1 MKTVTEAGFE
11 AIQLACPNARIET
24 RDGIECVIVPTY
36 DFDNDVSGEKVLH
49 LVRDVKGERGRI
61 QIGDVLKHTKTGSPF
76 NIVDPLKAFLK
87 LRKGPK
93 ADG

>member
-11 AIQLACPNARIET
+11 AIKLVMPNATIEI
-24 RDGIECVIVPTY
+24 RNGEEIVVIPTY
-36 DFDNDVSGEKVLH
+36 DFDTDVSGEKLLK
-49 LVRDVKGERGRI
+49 LVRSEPEERGRI
-61 QIGDVLKHTKTGSPF
+61 QIGDVLRHTKTGSPF

-93 ADG
+93 AD

>member
-11 AIQLACPNARIET
+11 AIQLACPNAKIEV
-24 RDGIECVIVPTY
+24 RDGVEVVVIPTY
-36 DFDNDVSGEKVLH
+36 DFDNDVSGEKVLQ

-61 QIGDVLKHTKTGSPF
+61 QIGDVLRHTKTGSPF

-93 ADG
+93 AD

>member
-11 AIQLACPNARIET
+11 AIQLACPNARIEV
-24 RDGIECVIVPTY
+24 RDEQEIVVIPTY
-36 DFDNDVSGEKVLH
+36 DFDNDVSRENVLK
-49 LVRDVKGERGRI
+49 LVRDEPRERGRI
-61 QIGDVLKHTKTGSPF
+61 QIDDVLRHTKTGSPF

-93 ADG
+93 AD